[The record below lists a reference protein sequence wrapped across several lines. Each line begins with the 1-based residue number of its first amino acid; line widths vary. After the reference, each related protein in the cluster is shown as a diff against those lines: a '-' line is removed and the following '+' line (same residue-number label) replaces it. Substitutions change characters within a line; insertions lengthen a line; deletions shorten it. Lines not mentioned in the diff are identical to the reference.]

1 MKENLEGECAMAT
14 VCKALLAAVHRET
27 AQAATDKRVAIE
39 GLVIKDLLK
48 DLNCQWRWVSSER
61 QLSDRLTQ
69 VGAWQAF
76 VERYKG
82 SYIQLVADE
91 AFRAAKKKS
100 KEERERTVS
109 ETRVSRVALAQTMV
123 ALLMNTEIQGADAL
137 KTLKIKNTTVKCSF
151 FAWFYNTKISY
162 SNGSTMQ
169 IAPAKPIEF

>member
-82 SYIQLVADE
+82 ATYNLLPMKPFVLP
-91 AFRAAKKKS
+91 RRRAKKS
-100 KEERERTVS
+100 VRE
-109 ETRVSRVALAQTMV
+109 LC
-123 ALLMNTEIQGADAL
+123 L
-137 KTLKIKNTTVKCSF
+137 K
-151 FAWFYNTKISY
+151 
-162 SNGSTMQ
+162 
-169 IAPAKPIEF
+169 PEFPEWHWRRQWLHC